1 MIQLFTKGISGNIQ
15 EPVIA
20 RIGELHQNVGK
31 LFLIRDYSDLGRIK
45 QLDKS
50 AILLFDSN
58 LNEELRQDFSD
69 YTQVNN
75 LNTEHLSTG
84 DIIRIGTKGEIS
96 TLFRENSQ
104 HNSLFITDRCN
115 SNCIM
120 CSQPPRNRDDL
131 DHFWEINTRLVAL
144 IPKETQVLGITGGEP
159 TLLGKRFVELLAL
172 LKMELPM
179 TGVHVLTNGR
189 SFAWKNFVEALS
201 LVENQKVVFGIPLYS
216 DYYATHDYIVQAKDA
231 FDQTMLGLYNLERYN
246 QRVEIR
252 VVLHQQS
259 FDRLPQLAKYIFR
272 NLPFVEHIAFMGLE
286 FVGYSITNRDLLWIE
301 PEDYM
306 GQLEEAVLFLDSM
319 GMDVSIYNLPLCLL
333 RPVLWRFSRNSI
345 SDWKRDYV
353 EECQTCGVLE
363 KCGGVFGTSKKLSN
377 RIKSI
382 SR

>member
-1 MIQLFTKGISGNIQ
+1 MIHLFTKGICRNIQ

-20 RIGELHQNVGK
+20 RIGDLHHNVGN
-31 LFLIRDYSDLGRIK
+31 LFLIRDLSDLGSIR
-45 QLDKS
+45 QLGKS

-58 LNEELRQDFSD
+58 LKEEFTQEFSD
-69 YTQVNN
+69 YTQVNT
-75 LNTEHLSTG
+75 LNTEYLSVG
-84 DIIRIGTKGEIS
+84 DIIRIGTNGEIS
-96 TLFRENSQ
+96 TLFRQNSS

-131 DHFWEINTRLVAL
+131 DHFWEINTRLLAL

-159 TLLGKRFVELLAL
+159 TLLGRRFVDLIAL
-172 LKMELPM
+172 MKSELPM
-179 TGVHVLTNGR
+179 TDVHVLTNGR

-216 DYYATHDYIVQAKDA
+216 DYYGIHDYIVQAKDA
-231 FDQTMLGLYNLERYN
+231 FDQTMLGLYNLERFN

-259 FDRLPQLAKYIFR
+259 FCRLPQLAKYIFR

-286 FVGYSITNRDLLWIE
+286 FVGYTIANRDILWIE

-306 GQLEEAVLFLDSM
+306 DQLEEAVLFLDSM
-319 GMDVSIYNLPLCLL
+319 GMNVSIYNLPLCLL
-333 RPVLWRFSRNSI
+333 RPALWRFSRNSI
-345 SDWKRDYV
+345 SDWKRDYL
-353 EECQTCGVLE
+353 EECQACDVLE

-382 SR
+382 SW